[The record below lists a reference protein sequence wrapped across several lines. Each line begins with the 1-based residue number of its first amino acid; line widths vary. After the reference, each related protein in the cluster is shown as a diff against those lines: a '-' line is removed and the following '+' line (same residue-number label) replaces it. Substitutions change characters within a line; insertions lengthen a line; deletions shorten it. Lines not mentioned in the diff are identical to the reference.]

1 MKTGSVLSLC
11 LCALALAGAAVAGE
25 QLLTPLAKH
34 DAAGRLVVLGTE
46 GGWEGSP
53 LRTKTA
59 VFDGDP
65 ATFFD
70 PPLAAMA
77 ANCWAG
83 IELPVPKMLT
93 RIRYLGRPDAAGYA
107 YRRAWGCEFQGAN
120 RADFK
125 DAVTLH
131 VAAPPQGWDAGKQWV
146 DVRLNDAKALQ
157 SFRFFRVNAPHPYP
171 PDSFACCGG
180 NFAEVEFY
188 GTDLPAGLPGKIPP
202 PAPAPSTSLEE
213 AVDLCRRTYDYV
225 ARALPAEKMKP
236 FADELAVDCRFAVG
250 ARSAQDRAIAEKIVR
265 RLRRRILFAHPDLQF
280 DRLLCVQ
287 RDVPFSQHN
296 HMVDQ
301 YLGRFSKAG
310 PGLIALDN
318 WRTFPEKKV
327 LLADKLPEGC
337 VLNPDLNWDADRVLF
352 AFCDHTRKPEADAEA
367 LKVPKILPPNVPE
380 RHLVHRRY
388 FIYECAA
395 DGSWVRQITGGP
407 GDPLTTMDNR
417 ATVLIEDMDPCYLP
431 DGGFAFTSTRC
442 QNFGRCHWGRYTPS
456 FMIYR
461 GDLPPVGDAVST
473 ARNIRPLSYGE
484 ANEWEPAVLQD
495 GRIVYTRWDYIDRNA
510 IWFQSLWAMRPDGT
524 SVSHL
529 YGNYSRDIAV
539 LTEAKPIPDSPLVVA
554 TAGAHHMVTGGS
566 LVLFDARRG
575 EDGMDPITRL
585 TPEIPFPET
594 EGWKFPG
601 YYAAPMPVNDTLFF
615 ASYIDDPGWYP
626 AGHAKAKG
634 GGESAWPESRSSAI
648 WLVDT
653 LGGRELVYKDPAY
666 GTFNPIPLVKR
677 KKPPVLA
684 KEPADAGEG
693 NTGVCYVENCYDCR
707 VDLPKG
713 SIAALRIN
721 RFHNLPICCRDTPNL
736 PLDLS
741 LHKETLGVVPVAAD
755 GSCAFRIPAGMPIQL
770 QAIDTNGVAVLTM
783 RSFIYTQ
790 KGEVQGCT
798 GCHEDKRTSRGV
810 VRHPAEMKVHEPKP
824 EVDLGYTGP
833 FRYALSVQPIFD
845 RKCISCH
852 GLGGSA
858 KAPSFIGAEGHRR
871 LIADRQVAYIHAY
884 SETDVTKP
892 GEYFAGGSALTKRLL
907 GGHGPKLTPD
917 EWRTLVLWMDLA
929 VPEYSLGGYGWNR
942 PETREI
948 DPEGEKALRAA
959 VAAELGESIAQ
970 QPFDALVN
978 RGDEAKSRVLWLCR
992 PESKDTFLALC
1003 KKSLKPH
1010 PAEDIQG
1017 TCGRDD
1023 NCRCRS
1029 CWIRRGGYNL
1039 PK

>member
-1 MKTGSVLSLC
+1 MNKTMRFTAAA
-11 LCALALAGAAVAGE
+11 ALMAGLAMADE
-25 QLLTPLAKH
+25 QLLNALATRNADGSLK
-34 DAAGRLVVLGTE
+34 VLGTE
-46 GGWEGSP
+46 GGWDGSTTV
-53 LRTKTA
+53 TKQT

-65 ATFFD
+65 KTFFD
-70 PPLAAMA
+70 PPLEAMA
-77 ANCWAG
+77 GNCWAG
-83 IELPVPKMLT
+83 IELPAPKMLT
-93 RIRYLGRPDAAGYA
+93 RIRYLGRDFFAT
-107 YRRAWGCEFQGAN
+107 YRRVWGCEFQGAN
-120 RADFK
+120 RPDFK

-131 VAAPPQGWDAGKQWV
+131 VAAPPQGWQANKDWV
-146 DVRLNDAKALQ
+146 DVRLTGAVAQ
-157 SFRFFRVNAPHPYP
+157 QAFRYFRVNAPNPYP
-171 PDSFACCGG
+171 PETFGCCGG

-188 GTDLPAGLPGKIPP
+188 GTDLPTGLPGVV
-202 PAPAPSTSLEE
+202 APKAATAATDAPDTLAE
-213 AVDLCRRTYDYV
+213 ALDLCQRTYDYV
-225 ARALPAEKMKP
+225 AKALTPEQMKPFKRELTADRRYAQTARSAIDRELAEKM
-236 FADELAVDCRFAVG
+236 
-250 ARSAQDRAIAEKIVR
+250 IR

-280 DRLLCVQ
+280 DRLICVQ
-287 RDVPFSQHN
+287 RDVPFSAHN

-301 YLGRFSKAG
+301 YLGRFSQSG

-318 WRTFPEKKV
+318 WRTFPEKK
-327 LLADKLPEGC
+327 LLLEGKLPAGC
-337 VLNPDLNWDADRVLF
+337 VLNPDLNWDADRILF
-352 AFCDHTRKPEADAEA
+352 AFCDHTRTPEADAEA
-367 LKVPKILPPNVPE
+367 LKVPKILPPHVPE

-407 GDPLTTMDNR
+407 GDEMKTAGDR

-461 GDLPPVGDAVST
+461 GDLPAVGAANPC
-473 ARNIRPLSYGE
+473 ARNIRPLSFGE
-484 ANEWEPAVLQD
+484 ANEWEPAVMQD
-495 GRIVYTRWDYIDRNA
+495 GRLAYTRWDYIDRNA
-510 IWFQSLWAMRPDGT
+510 VWFQSLWAMRPDGT

-539 LTEAKPIPDSPLVVA
+539 ATEAKPVPGTTLLVA
-554 TAGAHHMVTGGS
+554 TGGAHHMVTGGS
-566 LVLFDARRG
+566 LFLFDSRQG
-575 EDGMDPITRL
+575 EDGMQPITRL
-585 TPEIPFPET
+585 TPEIPFPES

-626 AGHAKAKG
+626 AGHPKSTAGQA
-634 GGESAWPESRSSAI
+634 AWPEARSSAI

-653 LGGRELVYKDPAY
+653 LGGRELIYRDPAY

-677 KKPPVLA
+677 TKPPVLTSA
-684 KEPADAGEG
+684 PADAGEG
-693 NTGVCYVENCYDCR
+693 NTGVCYVENCYESR
-707 VDLPKG
+707 ADLPKG

-721 RFHNLPICCRDTPNL
+721 KFHNLPICCRDTPNL
-736 PLDLS
+736 SFDLS
-741 LHKETLGVVPVAAD
+741 LHKETLGIVPVNPD
-755 GSCAFRIPAGMPIQL
+755 GSAAFRIPAGESIQL

-798 GCHEDKRTSRGV
+798 GCHEDKRTSRGA
-810 VRHPAEMKVHEPKP
+810 VRRPTGMTVHTPKP
-824 EVDLGYTGP
+824 EVNLGYTGP

-852 GLGGSA
+852 GLG
-858 KAPSFIGAEGHRR
+858 KAPSFIGAEGHHR
-871 LIADRQVAYIHAY
+871 LIQDRQIDYIHAY
-884 SETDVTKP
+884 SETDVTRP

-907 GGHGPKLTPD
+907 KGHGPKLTD
-917 EWRTLVLWMDLA
+917 EEWRTLVLWMDLA

-959 VAAELGESIAQ
+959 VARELGAEVAA

-978 RGDEAKSRVLWLCR
+978 RGDETKSRVLWLCR
-992 PESKDTFLALC
+992 PAAKDELLALC
-1003 KKSLKPH
+1003 RKALKPH

-1023 NCRCRS
+1023 ACQCRS
-1029 CWIRRGGYNL
+1029 CWVRRGGYNL